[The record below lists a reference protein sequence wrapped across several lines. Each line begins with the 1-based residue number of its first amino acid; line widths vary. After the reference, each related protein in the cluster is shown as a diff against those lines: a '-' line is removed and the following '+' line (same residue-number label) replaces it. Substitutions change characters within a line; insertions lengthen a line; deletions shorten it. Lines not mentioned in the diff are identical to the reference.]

1 LQSWLKFYETITK
14 PLPIASTLFLFVS
27 TLFLL
32 SASDSTLA
40 KLGLSFVIKNYRT
53 AVGLGFIIA
62 LIWLAVTAFLWILK
76 SIRRALLATVDT
88 RQEKIRIENAI
99 PQLNP
104 KEREI
109 IGCLLGTNQRMFT
122 NTPDGG
128 YANTLVSKKIVVLA
142 LRPGQ
147 TFPYW
152 ETPFEVPEHVWKI
165 LLEHKAKFP
174 YVATKDGEE
183 PHPWRIH

>member
-1 LQSWLKFYETITK
+1 LQSWLNFYETITK
-14 PLPIASTLFLFVS
+14 PFPIASTLFLFVS

-32 SASDSTLA
+32 SASDATLA
-40 KLGLSFVIKNYRT
+40 ELGLSFVIKNYRW
-53 AVGLGFIIA
+53 AVGLVLIIA
-62 LIWLAVTAFLWILK
+62 LTWLAVTVFLWILK
-76 SIRRALLATVDT
+76 SARRALLATVDT

-99 PQLNP
+99 PQLSP
-104 KEREI
+104 KEGEI
-109 IGCLLGTNQRMFT
+109 IGCLLATNQRMFT

-128 YANTLVSKKIVVLA
+128 YANTLVSKKIVALA

-165 LLEHKAKFP
+165 LLEHKAEFP
-174 YVATKDGEE
+174 YVAPKEREE